1 MHPEESVAILTSARA
16 VGDARARRSLLTRL
30 SVAITALAIA
40 LVGLAPAAVSAA
52 PSFRV
57 WSPFPGVLVAP
68 GNKVSFN
75 VNITTP
81 APERVDLALTG
92 VPQGWTATLHGGG
105 YLVDAAQTD
114 GTDTPT
120 TVRLDVTIPANATG
134 TTTLTLT
141 AKAGSETRTLP
152 LTIRVEASATG
163 DVSLTSDFPSLRGAA
178 GQTYTFNLTLTN
190 DTEEDLTYAANA
202 QGPDG
207 WTVATKLTGQTQAA
221 SAVVK
226 ASATSSV
233 TVTAT
238 PPTDVAAGKYPIHVV
253 ATAGSRQIPVDLEVE
268 VTGSYDLKLST
279 PDGRLNGHGSAGS
292 NTDLNLTVANNGTS
306 AIPNV
311 ALSATPPTGWK
322 ITFEPATIASLG
334 ANQTQNVVAHVVPS
348 GDAVA
353 GDYDITFNAKGEQ
366 STNSTI
372 DIRWTVETS
381 LQWAIVGLALIVAV
395 IAGLAWVFQR
405 YGRR

>member
-1 MHPEESVAILTSARA
+1 MAIHSSARA
-16 VGDARARRSLLTRL
+16 VGDARPRRSLVARL
-30 SVAITALAIA
+30 LPALTALTLA
-40 LVGLAPAAVSAA
+40 LVGLAPGAVSAA
-52 PSFRV
+52 PAFRV
-57 WSPFPGVLVAP
+57 WTAFPGVLVAP

-81 APERVDLALTG
+81 TPERVELSLAGT
-92 VPQGWTATLHGGG
+92 PQGWTATMHGGG

-120 TVRLDVTIPANATG
+120 TVRLDVTIPPNASGSNTI
-134 TTTLTLT
+134 TLT
-141 AKAGSETRTLP
+141 AKAGTETRTLP
-152 LTIRVEASATG
+152 LTVRVEASATG
-163 DVSLTSDFPSLRGAA
+163 DVTLTTDFPSLSGTA
-178 GQTYTFNLTLTN
+178 GQTFTFNLTLTN

-207 WTVATKLTGQTQAA
+207 WTVTTKLTGQTQAT

-226 ASATSSV
+226 ASATSAI
-233 TVTAT
+233 TVSAT
-238 PPTDVAAGKYPIHVV
+238 PPDGVDAGKYPLHVV
-253 ATAGSRQIPVDLEVE
+253 ATAGSRQIPVDLEME

-279 PDGRLNGHGSAGS
+279 PDGRLNGRGSAGA

-306 AIPNV
+306 AIGNV
-311 ALSATPPTGWK
+311 ALTATPPTGWK
-322 ITFEPATIASLG
+322 ITFDPAKIDSLA

-348 GDAVA
+348 NDAVA
-353 GDYDITFNAKGEQ
+353 GDYVVSFKASGEQ
-366 STNSTI
+366 STNSSI
-372 DIRWTVETS
+372 DIRYTVETS